1 MKGIV
6 VGVFSQTSLELVD
19 TVARLG
25 SFTAAAEDLHKVPSA
40 ISYSIRQIEQELD
53 VVLFR
58 RLPRKVELTAAGELF
73 LEQARAMLRQM
84 EEVKAQT
91 RRAAHGWQKT
101 LKITLD
107 NVVKLERLKPLI
119 EDFYRTFPYAEL
131 QINMEVFNG
140 SWEAISQGRADIVI
154 GATAAIPVGGDFEVR
169 EMGIL
174 DWAFVM
180 SPSHPCVKQQALSE
194 EYVSQYPAICLDDTS
209 NLLPKRHTVHYPK
222 QRRLLL
228 PNWYSAIECLKN
240 GVGVGYMP
248 RHIARPL
255 IAEGLLVE
263 KILPE
268 EKPLSHCCLV
278 WRKDENHKM
287 IQWMV
292 DYLGSSEQLYQD
304 WLQAR

>member
-1 MKGIV
+1 MS
-6 VGVFSQTSLELVD
+6 VFSRTSLKMID

-25 SFTAAAEDLHKVPSA
+25 SFTAAAEILHKVPSA
-40 ISYSIRQIEQELD
+40 ISYSVRQIEQDLGVEL
-53 VVLFR
+53 FK
-58 RLPRKVELTAAGELF
+58 RLPRKVELTPAGEVF
-73 LEQARAMLRQM
+73 LVEARAMLRHM
-84 EEVKAQT
+84 EEVKSQT

-101 LKITLD
+101 LKLTLD
-107 NVVKLERLKPLI
+107 NVVRLDKMKPMI
-119 EDFYRTFPYAEL
+119 EDFYSTFEHAEL

-154 GATAAIPVGGDFEVR
+154 GATAAIPVGGDFEIK

-180 SPSHPCVKQQALSE
+180 SPSHPCVREQVLTE
-194 EYVSQYPAICLDDTS
+194 EFVSQFPAICLDDTS
-209 NLLPKRHTVHYPK
+209 NVLPKRHNVHYPK
-222 QRRLLL
+222 QRQLLL

-240 GVGVGYMP
+240 SIGVGYMP
-248 RHIARPL
+248 RHIAQSL
-255 IAEGLLVE
+255 IDEGLLVE

-287 IQWMV
+287 IEWMV
-292 DYLGSSEQLYQD
+292 EYLGSSEQLYND
-304 WLQAR
+304 WLRS

>member
-1 MKGIV
+1 MS
-6 VGVFSQTSLELVD
+6 VFSRTSLKMID

-25 SFTAAAEDLHKVPSA
+25 SFTAAAETLHKVPSA
-40 ISYSIRQIEQELD
+40 ISYSVRQMEQDLD
-53 VVLFR
+53 VVLFK
-58 RLPRKVELTAAGELF
+58 RLPRKVELTPAGEVF
-73 LEQARAMLRQM
+73 LAEARAMLRQM
-84 EEVKAQT
+84 EEVKSQT

-101 LKITLD
+101 LRLTLD
-107 NVVKLERLKPLI
+107 NVVRLDQMKPMI
-119 EDFYRTFPYAEL
+119 EAFYQTFEHAEL

-140 SWEAISQGRADIVI
+140 SWEAIAQGRADIVI
-154 GATAAIPVGGDFEVR
+154 GATAAIPVGGDFEVK

-180 SPSHPCVKQQALSE
+180 SSCHPCVREQTLTE
-194 EYVSQYPAICLDDTS
+194 EFVSQFPAICLDDTS
-209 NLLPKRHTVHYPK
+209 SVLPKRHTVHFPK

-228 PNWYSAIECLKN
+228 PNWYSAIECVKN

-248 RHIARPL
+248 RHIAAPL
-255 IAEGLLVE
+255 IEEGVLVE

-287 IQWMV
+287 IEWMV
-292 DYLGSSEQLYQD
+292 DYLGSSEQLYND
-304 WLQAR
+304 WLRS

>member
-1 MKGIV
+1 M
-6 VGVFSQTSLELVD
+6 GVFSQSSLELVD
-19 TVARLG
+19 TVARLE
-25 SFTAAAEDLHKVPSA
+25 SFTAAAEVLHKVPSA

-53 VVLFR
+53 VILFK
-58 RLPRKVELTAAGELF
+58 RLPRKVELTPAGVQF
-73 LEQARAMLRQM
+73 LQQARVMLRQM

-91 RRAAHGWQKT
+91 RRVAQGWQKT
-101 LKITLD
+101 LKLTLD

-119 EDFYRTFPYAEL
+119 EDFYQTFPYAEL

-180 SPSHPCVKQQALSE
+180 SPSHPCVKQQVLKE

-292 DYLGSSEQLYQD
+292 DYLGSSEQLYKD

>member
-1 MKGIV
+1 MSA
-6 VGVFSQTSLELVD
+6 FSQSSLELVD
-19 TVARLG
+19 TVARLE
-25 SFTAAAEDLHKVPSA
+25 SFTAAAEVLHKVPSA

-53 VVLFR
+53 VVLFK
-58 RLPRKVELTAAGELF
+58 RLPRKVELTPAGELF
-73 LEQARAMLRQM
+73 LTQARTMLRQM

-91 RRAAHGWQKT
+91 RRVAQGWKKT
-101 LKITLD
+101 LKLTLD

-119 EDFYRTFPYAEL
+119 EDFYQTFPNAEL

-140 SWEAISQGRADIVI
+140 SWEAISQGRADIVV
-154 GATAAIPVGGDFEVR
+154 GATSAIPVGGDFEVKA
-169 EMGIL
+169 MGLL

-180 SPSHPCVKQQALSE
+180 SSSHACVKQQYLTE
-194 EYVSQYPAICLDDTS
+194 EFVSQFPAICLDDTS
-209 NLLPKRHTVHYPK
+209 SVLPKRHTVHYPK

-228 PNWYSAIECLKN
+228 PNWYSAIECLKH

-248 RHIARPL
+248 RHIAQPL
-255 IAEGLLVE
+255 ITEGVLVE

-268 EKPLSHCCLV
+268 DKPLSHCCLV

-292 DYLGSSEQLYQD
+292 DYLGSSDQLYQD
-304 WLQAR
+304 WLQA

>member
-1 MKGIV
+1 MSA
-6 VGVFSQTSLELVD
+6 FSQSSLELVD

-25 SFTAAAEDLHKVPSA
+25 SFTAAADVLHKVPSA
-40 ISYSIRQIEQELD
+40 ISYSIRQIEQGLD

-58 RLPRKVELTAAGELF
+58 RLPRKVELTPAGELF
-73 LEQARAMLRQM
+73 IEQARTMLRQM

-101 LKITLD
+101 LKLTLD

-119 EDFYRTFPYAEL
+119 EDFYSTFPHAEL

-154 GATAAIPVGGDFEVR
+154 GATSAIPVGGDFEVKD
-169 EMGIL
+169 MGIL

-180 SPSHPCVKQQALSE
+180 SSSHPCVREQNLGE
-194 EYVSQYPAICLDDTS
+194 EFISQYPAICLDDTS
-209 NLLPKRHTVHYPK
+209 NVLPKRHTVHYPD

-248 RHIARPL
+248 RHIAQPL
-255 IAEGLLVE
+255 ITEGLLVE

-268 EKPLSHCCLV
+268 DKPFSHCCLV
-278 WRKDENHKM
+278 WRKDDNHKM
-287 IQWMV
+287 IDWMV
-292 DYLGSSEQLYQD
+292 KYLGSSEQLYQD
-304 WLQAR
+304 WLQS